1 VNTKCAGG
9 QGIVFYLDKPLY
21 SSGKA
26 PNIDL
31 NIPEIGNNSLFD

>member
-1 VNTKCAGG
+1 MSSA
-9 QGIVFYLDKPLY
+9 IIDKPLY

-31 NIPEIGNNSLFD
+31 NIPEIGNNSLFN